1 VLLSEV
7 TRRRIAA
14 LLLVVGAVVGILA
27 IFDVGPFSDPPT
39 PEEEVRATV
48 ERLYAAASEGD
59 FETYC
64 GLLTERARELV
75 RVNAARLAQGKD
87 VGGCREIL
95 ELAGSTLL
103 GGELRIREV
112 SVSGNRARV
121 EANLRLPEVK
131 GMEARTILLELDDAG
146 EWRVSEPG

>member
-1 VLLSEV
+1 MQLSEA

-14 LLLVVGAVVGILA
+14 LLLVAALVVGVLA
-27 IFDVGPFSDPPT
+27 ILDVGPFSDPPT

-48 ERLYAAASEGD
+48 ERLYAAASAGD

-75 RVNAARLAQGKD
+75 RVNAARLTRGKD
-87 VGGCREIL
+87 LGGCEEIL
-95 ELAGSTLL
+95 ERFGSSLL
-103 GGELRIREV
+103 GGELRIRQV

-121 EANLRLPEVK
+121 EANLRLPETK
-131 GMEARTILLELDDAG
+131 GAEARTIQLELDEQGD
-146 EWRVSEPG
+146 WRGSEPG